1 MSLKLKAEAAALLWV
16 IIASAAQVQA
26 QSGRM
31 RGQPKAPQ
39 HRDDKDAIRLRVEEV
54 LLPVSVHSDLGRL
67 PPNLQR
73 TDFILTEDGKRQ
85 VINSVMHT
93 PANILFI
100 LDAGGDSTLKNLNM
114 NRDLALR
121 MVDSL
126 GEQDKAAVITYADK
140 TNLLSQ
146 WTGDKE
152 ALRRA
157 LEWKFKPGL
166 KSDFYRSLLY
176 AADEVLPKVS
186 GRRSVVIMTDG
197 VDSFDELDFEK
208 VLNALHRARATV
220 YVVSQNAMLLREMKP
235 RAFNA
240 LSWYEM
246 LDPQARKRID
256 RLRVY
261 YRQLEAAEITLKGL
275 AEETGGAIWIPGTR
289 EEFGKLSPQITTEIG
304 AEYLFAYSTERQP
317 DDTRFH
323 AISVYATKPGLQV
336 RSRRGIYANVIAK
349 REARRG
355 EPAEGEVSER
365 AAERVFVSKIQ
376 PVISALPNGLL
387 FDKLQFVVISPDAT
401 TN

>member
-1 MSLKLKAEAAALLWV
+1 MSLKLKAEAAAVLWV

-100 LDAGGDSTLKNLNM
+100 LDAGGDSTLKNVNM

-140 TNLLSQ
+140 TSLLSQ
-146 WTGDKE
+146 WTGDKD

-166 KSDFYRSLLY
+166 RSDFYRSLLY
-176 AADEVLPKVS
+176 AADEVLPKVG

-220 YVVSQNAMLLREMKP
+220 YVVSQNAMLLREIKP

-246 LDPQARKRID
+246 LDPGARKRIEK
-256 RLRVY
+256 LRVY

-275 AEETGGAIWIPGTR
+275 AEETGGATWIPGTR

-304 AEYLFAYSTERQP
+304 AEYIFAYSTERP
-317 DDTRFH
+317 PGDTRFH
-323 AISVYATKPGLQV
+323 AISVYAAIPGLQV
-336 RSRRGIYANVIAK
+336 RARRGIYANVIAK

-355 EPAEGEVSER
+355 ESVEGEI
-365 AAERVFVSKIQ
+365 AERVLVSK
-376 PVISALPNGLL
+376 VEHGISGFHHGVLS
-387 FDKLQFVVISPDAT
+387 DKLQFVVISPDAT

>member
-1 MSLKLKAEAAALLWV
+1 MSLKLKAQAATVLWV
-16 IIASAAQVQA
+16 IIASAAQAQA

-39 HRDDKDAIRLRVEEV
+39 PPQHRDDKEPIRLRVEEV
-54 LLPVSVHSDLGRL
+54 LLPVSVHSDLGKL

-93 PANILFI
+93 PANVLFI
-100 LDAGGDSTLKNLNM
+100 LDAGGDSTLKNLNI

-146 WTGDKE
+146 WTGDKD
-152 ALRRA
+152 ALRRV

-166 KSDFYRSLLY
+166 RSDFYRALLY
-176 AADEVLPKVS
+176 AAEEVLPKVS
-186 GRRSVVIMTDG
+186 GRRCVVIMTDG
-197 VDSFDELDFEK
+197 VDS
-208 VLNALHRARATV
+208 LNALHRARATV
-220 YVVSQNAMLLREMKP
+220 YVVSQNAMLLREIKP

-246 LDPQARKRID
+246 LDPQARKRIEK
-256 RLRVY
+256 LRIY
-261 YRQLEAAEITLKGL
+261 YKQLEAAEITLKGL

-289 EEFGKLSPQITTEIG
+289 EEFGRLSPQITTEIG

-323 AISVYATKPGLQV
+323 AISVYATIPGLQV
-336 RSRRGIYANVIAK
+336 RSRRGIYASVIAK
-349 REARRG
+349 REASRG
-355 EPAEGEVSER
+355 ESVEGEVAER
-365 AAERVFVSKIQ
+365 AAEKGFVRKTQ
-376 PVISALPNGLL
+376 PLISGLHHGLL
-387 FDKLQFVVISPDAT
+387 VDKRQFVVIAPDAT

>member
-1 MSLKLKAEAAALLWV
+1 MSLKLKAQAATVLWV
-16 IIASAAQVQA
+16 IIASAAQAQA

-100 LDAGGDSTLKNLNM
+100 LDAGGDSTLKNVNI
-114 NRDLALR
+114 NRDLALK

-152 ALRRA
+152 DLRHT

-176 AADEVLPKVS
+176 AANEVLPKVS

-197 VDSFDELDFEK
+197 IDSFDELDFEK
-208 VLNALHRARATV
+208 VLSALHRARATV
-220 YVVSQNAMLLREMKP
+220 YVVSQNAMLLREIKP

-246 LDPQARKRID
+246 LDPGARKRIEK
-256 RLRVY
+256 LRVY

-275 AEETGGAIWIPGTR
+275 AEETGGATWIPGTR
-289 EEFGKLSPQITTEIG
+289 EEFGKLSTQITTEIG
-304 AEYLFAYSTERQP
+304 AEYIFAYSTERP
-317 DDTRFH
+317 PGDTRFH
-323 AISVYATKPGLQV
+323 AISVYAAMPGLQV

-355 EPAEGEVSER
+355 EPAEGEI
-365 AAERVFVSKIQ
+365 AERVLVSKSQ
-376 PVISALPNGLL
+376 SVISGFRHGLL

>member
-1 MSLKLKAEAAALLWV
+1 MSLKLKAQAATVLWV
-16 IIASAAQVQA
+16 VVVLAAQSQA

-31 RGQPKAPQ
+31 RGQPKTPQ
-39 HRDDKDAIRLRVEEV
+39 HRDDKEPIRLRVEEV
-54 LLPVSVHSDLGRL
+54 LLPVSVHSDFGRL

-100 LDAGGDSTLKNLNM
+100 LDAGGDSTLKNVSI
-114 NRDLALR
+114 NRDLAVK

-126 GEQDKAAVITYADK
+126 GDQDRAAVVSYADK

-146 WTGDKE
+146 WTGDKD
-152 ALRRA
+152 ALRRV

-166 KSDFYRSLLY
+166 KSDFYRSLNY
-176 AADEVLPKVS
+176 AAEEVLPKVN

-220 YVVSQNAMLLREMKP
+220 YVISQNAILLREIKP

-246 LDPQARKRID
+246 LDPQSRKRIEQ
-256 RLRVY
+256 LRAY
-261 YRQLEAAEITLKGL
+261 YKQLEAAEITLKGL
-275 AEETGGAIWIPGTR
+275 AEETGGAIWNPDTR
-289 EEFGKLSPQITTEIG
+289 QEFEKLSPQITTEIG
-304 AEYLFAYSTERQP
+304 TEYLFAYSTERQP

-323 AISVYATKPGLQV
+323 AINVYATVPGLQV
-336 RSRRGIYANVIAK
+336 RSRRGIYANIIAR
-349 REARRG
+349 REARG
-355 EPAEGEVSER
+355 TEIPANEVAGMNCR
-365 AAERVFVSKIQ
+365 CNLCLKDAAFHINLSPRTLNQ
-376 PVISALPNGLL
+376 GPALKSGY
-387 FDKLQFVVISPDAT
+387 S
-401 TN
+401 

>member
-16 IIASAAQVQA
+16 IIASTAQVQG

-39 HRDDKDAIRLRVEEV
+39 QREDKDAIRLRVEEV

-93 PANILFI
+93 PANILFV
-100 LDAGGDSTLKNLNM
+100 LDAGGDSTLKNLSI
-114 NRDLALR
+114 NRDLALKV
-121 MVDSL
+121 VDSM

-140 TNLLSQ
+140 TSLLSQ

-152 ALRRA
+152 TLRHT
-157 LEWKFKPGL
+157 LEWKFRPGL
-166 KSDFYRSLLY
+166 KSDFYRSLIY
-176 AADEVLPKVS
+176 AAHEVLPKIN
-186 GRRSVVIMTDG
+186 GRRSVVIVTDG

-220 YVVSQNAMLLREMKP
+220 YVVSQNVMLQREIKP

-240 LSWYEM
+240 LSSFEM
-246 LDPQARKRID
+246 LDPQARKRIEK
-256 RLRVY
+256 LRNY

-275 AEETGGAIWIPGTR
+275 AEETGGAIWIPNSR
-289 EEFGKLSPQITTEIG
+289 EEFGRLSPQIITEIG

-323 AISVYATKPGLQV
+323 SISVYATVPGLQI
-336 RSRRGIYANVIAK
+336 RSRRGIYANTVAR
-349 REARRG
+349 REARNA
-355 EPAEGEVSER
+355 EPAEREVVAR
-365 AAERVFVSKIQ
+365 AAERSVTSKIH
-376 PVISALPNGLL
+376 PA
-387 FDKLQFVVISPDAT
+387 ISPLPHGL
-401 TN
+401 

>member
-1 MSLKLKAEAAALLWV
+1 MSLKLKAQAATVLWV
-16 IIASAAQVQA
+16 IIASAAQGHA

-93 PANILFI
+93 PANILFV

-114 NRDLALR
+114 NRDLALK
-121 MVDSL
+121 MVDAM

-152 ALRRA
+152 ALRRT

-176 AADEVLPKVS
+176 AADEVLPKVN

-208 VLNALHRARATV
+208 VLSALHRARATV
-220 YVVSQNAMLLREMKP
+220 YVVSQSSMLLREIKP
-235 RAFNA
+235 RAFTP

-246 LDPQARKRID
+246 LDPQARKRIEK
-256 RLRVY
+256 LRVY
-261 YRQLEAAEITLKGL
+261 YRQLEAAEITMKGL
-275 AEETGGAIWIPGTR
+275 AEETGGAIWIPGSR
-289 EEFGKLSPQITTEIG
+289 EEHGRLGPQITMEIG

-317 DDTRFH
+317 DDKRFH
-323 AISVYATKPGLQV
+323 AISVYATIPGLQV

-349 REARRG
+349 REVGMG
-355 EPAEGEVSER
+355 ESVEGEIAER
-365 AAERVFVSKIQ
+365 ALVSKSRQ
-376 PVISALPNGLL
+376 VISGFQHGLVFGELRLSHKTRAKNGY
-387 FDKLQFVVISPDAT
+387 S
-401 TN
+401 

>member
-1 MSLKLKAEAAALLWV
+1 MSLKLKAQAATVLWV
-16 IIASAAQVQA
+16 IIASAAQAQA

-54 LLPVSVHSDLGRL
+54 LLPVSVHSDIGRL

-93 PANILFI
+93 PANVLFI
-100 LDAGGDSTLKNLNM
+100 LDAGGDSTLKNLNI

-146 WTGDKE
+146 WTGDKD

-166 KSDFYRSLLY
+166 RSDFYRSLLY
-176 AADEVLPKVS
+176 AAEEVLPKVS

-220 YVVSQNAMLLREMKP
+220 YVVSQNAMLLREIKP

-246 LDPQARKRID
+246 LDPQARKRIE
-256 RLRVY
+256 RLRAY
-261 YRQLEAAEITLKGL
+261 YKQLEAAEITLKGL

-323 AISVYATKPGLQV
+323 AISVYATIPGLQV
-336 RSRRGIYANVIAK
+336 RSRRGIYASVIAK

-355 EPAEGEVSER
+355 ESVEGEI
-365 AAERVFVSKIQ
+365 AARVLVSKSQ
-376 PVISALPNGLL
+376 PVISGVHRSLS
-387 FDKLQFVVISPDAT
+387 FDKRQFVVISPDAT

>member
-1 MSLKLKAEAAALLWV
+1 MSLKLKAEAATLLWV
-16 IIASAAQVQA
+16 IIASVAPVHA

-31 RGQPKAPQ
+31 RGEAKVPQ
-39 HRDDKDAIRLRVEEV
+39 QRDDRDAIRLRVEEV

-100 LDAGGDSTLKNLNM
+100 LDAGGDSTLKNVAI

-126 GEQDKAAVITYADK
+126 GEQDKAAVITYAEK
-140 TNLLSQ
+140 TSLLSQ

-152 ALRRA
+152 ALRRT

-166 KSDFYRSLLY
+166 KSDFYRTLMY
-176 AADEVLPKVS
+176 AAVEVLPKVS

-197 VDSFDELDFEK
+197 IDSFDELDFEN
-208 VLNALHRARATV
+208 VLTALHRSRATV
-220 YVVSQNAMLLREMKP
+220 YIVSQGSMLLREIKP
-235 RAFNA
+235 RAFNSM
-240 LSWYEM
+240 SWYEM
-246 LDPQARKRID
+246 LDPQSRKRIEK
-256 RLRVY
+256 LRAY

-275 AEETGGAIWIPGTR
+275 AEETGGAIWLPGSR
-289 EEFGKLSPQITTEIG
+289 EEFGRLSPQIVTEIG

-317 DDTRFH
+317 NDTKFH
-323 AISVYATKPGLQV
+323 AINVYATIPGLQI
-336 RSRRGIYANVIAK
+336 RSRRGIYANMIEK
-349 REARRG
+349 REARISDSVD
-355 EPAEGEVSER
+355 AELAG
-365 AAERVFVSKIQ
+365 RVLISRIQ
-376 PVISALPNGLL
+376 PVLTRFHHRL
-387 FDKLQFVVISPDAT
+387 
-401 TN
+401 

>member
-1 MSLKLKAEAAALLWV
+1 MSLKLKAEAATLLWV

-39 HRDDKDAIRLRVEEV
+39 HRDDRDAIRLRVEEV

-100 LDAGGDSTLKNLNM
+100 LDAGGDSTLKNVSI

-121 MVDSL
+121 VVDSL
-126 GEQDKAAVITYADK
+126 GEEDKAAVITYADK
-140 TNLLSQ
+140 TTLLSQ
-146 WTGDKE
+146 WTGDKD
-152 ALRRA
+152 ALRRT

-197 VDSFDELDFEK
+197 VDTFDELDFEK
-208 VLNALHRARATV
+208 VLTALHRARATV
-220 YVVSQNAMLLREMKP
+220 YVISQSAMLLREIKP
-235 RAFNA
+235 RAFNS

-246 LDPQARKRID
+246 LDPQARKRIEK
-256 RLRVY
+256 LRIY

-275 AEETGGAIWIPGTR
+275 AEETGGAIWIPGSR
-289 EEFGKLSPQITTEIG
+289 EELGRLSPQITTEIG

-317 DDTRFH
+317 NDTKFH
-323 AISVYATKPGLQV
+323 AINVYATVPGLQV
-336 RSRRGIYANVIAK
+336 RSRRGIYANTLAK
-349 REARRG
+349 REARVVDSV
-355 EPAEGEVSER
+355 EGEIAGKLLVSQIR
-365 AAERVFVSKIQ
+365 PAPLRFQ
-376 PVISALPNGLL
+376 PCL
-387 FDKLQFVVISPDAT
+387 
-401 TN
+401 

>member
-1 MSLKLKAEAAALLWV
+1 MSLKLKAEAATLLWV
-16 IIASAAQVQA
+16 IIASVAPVQA

-31 RGQPKAPQ
+31 RGQPKVPQ
-39 HRDDKDAIRLRVEEV
+39 QREDRDAIRLRVEEV

-100 LDAGGDSTLKNLNM
+100 LDAGGDSTLKNLNI

-126 GEQDKAAVITYADK
+126 GEEDKAAVITYAEK
-140 TNLLSQ
+140 TSLLSQ

-152 ALRRA
+152 ALRRT

-166 KSDFYRSLLY
+166 RSDFYRTLMY
-176 AADEVLPKVS
+176 AAVEVLPKVS

-197 VDSFDELDFEK
+197 VDSFDELDFEG
-208 VLNALHRARATV
+208 VLTALHRARATV
-220 YVVSQNAMLLREMKP
+220 YIVSQGSMLLREIKP
-235 RAFNA
+235 RAFNSM
-240 LSWYEM
+240 SWYEM
-246 LDPQARKRID
+246 LDPASRKRIEK
-256 RLRVY
+256 LRAY

-275 AEETGGAIWIPGTR
+275 AEETGGAIWLPGSR
-289 EEFGKLSPQITTEIG
+289 EEFGKLSSQIITEIG

-317 DDTRFH
+317 NDTKFH
-323 AISVYATKPGLQV
+323 AINVYATIPGLQI
-336 RSRRGIYANVIAK
+336 RSRRGIYANMIEK
-349 REARRG
+349 REARISDTVD
-355 EPAEGEVSER
+355 AELAG
-365 AAERVFVSKIQ
+365 RVLISRIQ
-376 PVISALPNGLL
+376 PVLTRFHHRL
-387 FDKLQFVVISPDAT
+387 
-401 TN
+401 

>member
-39 HRDDKDAIRLRVEEV
+39 HLDDQDAIRLRVEEV

-93 PANILFI
+93 PANILFV
-100 LDAGGDSTLKNLNM
+100 LDAGGDSTLKNLNL
-114 NRDLALR
+114 NRDLALK

-126 GEQDKAAVITYADK
+126 GEQDKAAVISYSDK

-146 WTGDKE
+146 WTGDKA
-152 ALRRA
+152 ALRRT

-176 AADEVLPKVS
+176 AADEVLPRVG

-208 VLNALHRARATV
+208 VLSALHRARATV
-220 YVVSQNAMLLREMKP
+220 YIVSQSAMLLREIKP

-246 LDPQARKRID
+246 LDPQARRRID
-256 RLRVY
+256 KLRGY

-275 AEETGGAIWIPGTR
+275 AEETGGAIWIPGSG
-289 EEFGKLSPQITTEIG
+289 EEFGKLNPQITMEIG

-317 DDTRFH
+317 DDVRFH
-323 AISVYATKPGLQV
+323 AISVYATIPGLQV
-336 RSRRGIYANVIAK
+336 RSRRGIYANVIGK

-355 EPAEGEVSER
+355 DSGEGEIAGRVLVSEVR
-365 AAERVFVSKIQ
+365 
-376 PVISALPNGLL
+376 PVTSGIDNARL
-387 FDKLQFVVISPDAT
+387 FDKRRFVVINPDAL

>member
-1 MSLKLKAEAAALLWV
+1 MSLKLKAEAATLLWV
-16 IIASAAQVQA
+16 IIASVAPVHA

-31 RGQPKAPQ
+31 RGEPKVPQ
-39 HRDDKDAIRLRVEEV
+39 QRDDRDAIRLRVEEV

-100 LDAGGDSTLKNLNM
+100 LDAGGDSTLKNVAI

-126 GEQDKAAVITYADK
+126 GEQDKAAVITYAEK
-140 TNLLSQ
+140 TSLLSQ

-152 ALRRA
+152 ALRRT

-166 KSDFYRSLLY
+166 KSDFYRTLMY
-176 AADEVLPKVS
+176 AAVEVLPKVS

-197 VDSFDELDFEK
+197 VDSFDELDFEN
-208 VLNALHRARATV
+208 VLTALHRSRATV
-220 YVVSQNAMLLREMKP
+220 YIVSQGSMLLREIKP
-235 RAFNA
+235 RAFNSM
-240 LSWYEM
+240 SWYEM
-246 LDPQARKRID
+246 LDPQSRKRIEK
-256 RLRVY
+256 LRAY

-275 AEETGGAIWIPGTR
+275 AEETGGAIWLPGNR
-289 EEFGKLSPQITTEIG
+289 EEFGRLSPRIVTEIG

-317 DDTRFH
+317 NDTKFH
-323 AISVYATKPGLQV
+323 AINVYATIPGLQI
-336 RSRRGIYANVIAK
+336 RSRRGIYANMIEK
-349 REARRG
+349 REARISDSVD
-355 EPAEGEVSER
+355 AELAG
-365 AAERVFVSKIQ
+365 RVLISRIQ
-376 PVISALPNGLL
+376 PVLTRFHHRL
-387 FDKLQFVVISPDAT
+387 
-401 TN
+401 